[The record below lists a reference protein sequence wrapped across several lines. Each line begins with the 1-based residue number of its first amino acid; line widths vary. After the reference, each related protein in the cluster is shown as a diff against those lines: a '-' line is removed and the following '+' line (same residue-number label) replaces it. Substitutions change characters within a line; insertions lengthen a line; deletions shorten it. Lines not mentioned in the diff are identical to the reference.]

1 MKYNMNRIGI
11 DLGGT
16 KIEAAVLGRDG
27 ELLWSERVAT
37 PTGDYAGTLQAIA
50 ELVRRAKIISGDVA
64 GVGVATPGSENPQT
78 QLHRNANSTCLNGMP
93 LRQDLQRL
101 IGVQVRTAN
110 DANCFALSEAIDGA
124 GNGAPIVFGVILGTG
139 CGGGIVVDRFV
150 RNGANGIAGE
160 WGHTALPNANE
171 SERAKSKC
179 WCGRACCLEQFISGS
194 AVEMDHALANNT
206 ERISLKHIA
215 AQAKAG
221 EAASA
226 ATIDRWI
233 DRLGRALSGV
243 INVLD
248 PDVIVLGGG
257 ASLVDGLVD
266 RLAPAILPH
275 IFADSWSTPIRVAK
289 FGDSSGVRGAAWLCD
304 TLASEQKF
312 RTAKKNSM
320 EDQQ

>member
-1 MKYNMNRIGI
+1 MNRIGI

-27 ELLWSERVAT
+27 ELLWSERLAT

-93 LRQDLQRL
+93 LRQDLQGL
-101 IGVQVRTAN
+101 IGVQVLTAN

-124 GNGAPIVFGVILGTG
+124 GSGAPIVFGVILGTG
-139 CGGGIVVDRFV
+139 CGGGIVVDQIV

-160 WGHTALPNANE
+160 WGHTALPNALDV
-171 SERAKSKC
+171 ERAREKC
-179 WCGRACCLEQFISGS
+179 WCGRVCCLEQFLSGS
-194 AVEMDHALANNT
+194 AVEMDHAFVNNT
-206 ERISLKHIA
+206 NHISLKQIS
-215 AQAKAG
+215 AQAQAG
-221 EAASA
+221 DAACA

-233 DRLGRALSGV
+233 DRLGRALGGV

-257 ASLVDGLVD
+257 ASLVGGLVD

-304 TLASEQKF
+304 TLASEQKLHNL
-312 RTAKKNSM
+312 KNK
-320 EDQQ
+320 

>member
-1 MKYNMNRIGI
+1 VKHSMNRIGI

-37 PTGDYAGTLQAIA
+37 PKGDYAGTLQAIA
-50 ELVRRAKIISGDVA
+50 GLVQRAKIISGPVA

-93 LRQDLQRL
+93 LRQDLQGL
-101 IGVQVRTAN
+101 IGVQVLTAN

-124 GNGAPIVFGVILGTG
+124 GSGAPIVFGVILGTG
-139 CGGGIVVDRFV
+139 CGGGIVVDQIV

-160 WGHTALPNANE
+160 WGHTALPNALDV
-171 SERAKSKC
+171 ERAREKC

-194 AVEMDHALANNT
+194 AVEMDHALVNNT
-206 ERISLKHIA
+206 NQISLKQIS
-215 AQAKAG
+215 AQAQAG
-221 EAASA
+221 DAACA

-233 DRLGRALSGV
+233 DRLGRALGGV

-257 ASLVDGLVD
+257 ASLVDGLVA

-304 TLASEQKF
+304 TLASEQKLHNL
-312 RTAKKNSM
+312 KNK
-320 EDQQ
+320 

>member
-1 MKYNMNRIGI
+1 MNRIGI

-27 ELLWSERVAT
+27 ELLWSERLAT

-124 GNGAPIVFGVILGTG
+124 GSGAPIVFGVILGTG
-139 CGGGIVVDRFV
+139 CGGGIVVDRIV

-194 AVEMDHALANNT
+194 AVEMDHALVNSMA
-206 ERISLKHIA
+206 RISLKHIA

-221 EAASA
+221 DAACA
-226 ATIDRWI
+226 ATIDRWV

-257 ASLVDGLVD
+257 ASLVDGLVA

-304 TLASEQKF
+304 TLASEHKF
-312 RTAKKNSM
+312 RNAKKNSM

>member
-1 MKYNMNRIGI
+1 MNHSMNRIGI

-27 ELLWSERVAT
+27 ELLWSERLAT
-37 PTGDYAGTLQAIA
+37 PTGDYAGTLRAIA
-50 ELVRRAKIISGDVA
+50 GLVQRAKIISGDVA

-93 LRQDLQRL
+93 LRQDLQGL
-101 IGVQVRTAN
+101 IGVQVLTAN

-124 GNGAPIVFGVILGTG
+124 GSGAPIVFGVILGTG
-139 CGGGIVVDRFV
+139 CGGGVVVDQIV

-160 WGHTALPNANE
+160 WGHTALPNALDVE
-171 SERAKSKC
+171 LAREKC
-179 WCGRACCLEQFISGS
+179 WCGRVCCLEQFLSGS
-194 AVEMDHALANNT
+194 AVEMDHALVNNT
-206 ERISLKHIA
+206 NHISLKQIS
-215 AQAKAG
+215 AQAQAG
-221 EAASA
+221 DAACA

-233 DRLGRALSGV
+233 DRLGRALGGV
-243 INVLD
+243 ITVLD

-257 ASLVDGLVD
+257 ASLVGGLVD

-275 IFADSWSTPIRVAK
+275 IFADSWSTPIRIAK

-304 TLASEQKF
+304 TLASEQKLHNL
-312 RTAKKNSM
+312 KNK
-320 EDQQ
+320 

>member
-1 MKYNMNRIGI
+1 MKHSMNRIGI

-37 PTGDYAGTLQAIA
+37 PKGDYAGTLQAIA
-50 ELVRRAKIISGDVA
+50 GLVQRAKIISGDVA

-93 LRQDLQRL
+93 LRQDLQGL
-101 IGVQVRTAN
+101 IGVQVLTAN

-124 GNGAPIVFGVILGTG
+124 GSGAPIVFGVILGTG
-139 CGGGIVVDRFV
+139 CGGGIVVDQIV

-160 WGHTALPNANE
+160 WGHTALPNALDV
-171 SERAKSKC
+171 ERAREKC

-194 AVEMDHALANNT
+194 AVEMDHALVNNT
-206 ERISLKHIA
+206 NQISLKQIS
-215 AQAKAG
+215 AQAQAG
-221 EAASA
+221 DAACA

-233 DRLGRALSGV
+233 DRLGRALGGV

-257 ASLVDGLVD
+257 ASLVGGLVD

-275 IFADSWSTPIRVAK
+275 IFADSWSTPIRIAK

-304 TLASEQKF
+304 TLASEQKLHNF
-312 RTAKKNSM
+312 KNK
-320 EDQQ
+320 

>member
-1 MKYNMNRIGI
+1 MNRIGI

-27 ELLWSERVAT
+27 DMLWSERVAT

-93 LRQDLQRL
+93 LRQDLRRL
-101 IGVQVRTAN
+101 IGMQVRTAN

-124 GNGAPIVFGVILGTG
+124 GSGAAIVFGVILGTG
-139 CGGGIVVDRFV
+139 CGGGIVVDQIV

-160 WGHTALPNANE
+160 WGHTALSNANE
-171 SERAKSKC
+171 SERAKAKC

-194 AVEMDHALANNT
+194 AVEMDHARANNT
-206 ERISLKHIA
+206 ERISLKQIA
-215 AQAKAG
+215 AQADAG
-221 EAASA
+221 DARCS

-257 ASLVDGLVD
+257 ASLVGGLVE
-266 RLAPAILPH
+266 RLPSAILPH
-275 IFADSWSTPIRVAK
+275 IFADSWSTPIRLAK

-304 TLASEQKF
+304 TFGA
-312 RTAKKNSM
+312 
-320 EDQQ
+320 

>member
-1 MKYNMNRIGI
+1 MNRIGI

-27 ELLWSERVAT
+27 ELLWSERLAT

-124 GNGAPIVFGVILGTG
+124 GSGAPIVFGVILGTG
-139 CGGGIVVDRFV
+139 CGGGIVVDRIV

-194 AVEMDHALANNT
+194 AVEMDHALVNSMA
-206 ERISLKHIA
+206 RISLKHIA

-221 EAASA
+221 DAASA

-257 ASLVDGLVD
+257 ASLVDGLVA

-275 IFADSWSTPIRVAK
+275 IFADSWSTPIRLAK

-304 TLASEQKF
+304 TLASEQKLHNL
-312 RTAKKNSM
+312 KNK
-320 EDQQ
+320 

>member
-1 MKYNMNRIGI
+1 MNRIGI

-27 ELLWSERVAT
+27 ELLWSERIAT

-93 LRQDLQRL
+93 LRQDLRRL
-101 IGVQVRTAN
+101 IGMQVRTAN

-124 GNGAPIVFGVILGTG
+124 GSGAPIVFGVILGTG
-139 CGGGIVVDRFV
+139 CGGGIVVDQIV

-160 WGHTALPNANE
+160 WGHTALSNANE
-171 SERAKSKC
+171 SERAKAKC

-194 AVEMDHALANNT
+194 AVEMDHALVNSMART
-206 ERISLKHIA
+206 SLKHIA

-221 EAASA
+221 DAASA

-257 ASLVDGLVD
+257 ASLVGGLVE
-266 RLAPAILPH
+266 RLPSAILPH
-275 IFADSWSTPIRVAK
+275 IFADSWSTPIRLAK

-304 TLASEQKF
+304 TFGA
-312 RTAKKNSM
+312 
-320 EDQQ
+320 

>member
-1 MKYNMNRIGI
+1 MNHSMNRIGI

-27 ELLWSERVAT
+27 DMLWSERVAT

-93 LRQDLQRL
+93 LRQDLRRL
-101 IGVQVRTAN
+101 IGMQVRTAN

-124 GNGAPIVFGVILGTG
+124 GSGAPIVFGVILGTG
-139 CGGGIVVDRFV
+139 CGGGIVVDQIV

-160 WGHTALPNANE
+160 WGHTALSNATE
-171 SERAKSKC
+171 SERAKAKC

-206 ERISLKHIA
+206 ERISLKQIV
-215 AQAKAG
+215 AQADAG
-221 EAASA
+221 DATCS

-257 ASLVDGLVD
+257 ASLVGGLVE
-266 RLAPAILPH
+266 RLPSAILPH
-275 IFADSWSTPIRVAK
+275 IFADSWSTPIRLAK

-304 TLASEQKF
+304 TFGA
-312 RTAKKNSM
+312 
-320 EDQQ
+320 

>member
-1 MKYNMNRIGI
+1 MKHSMNRIGI

-37 PTGDYAGTLQAIA
+37 PKGDYAGTLQAIA
-50 ELVRRAKIISGDVA
+50 GLVQRAKIISGDVA

-93 LRQDLQRL
+93 LRQDLQGL
-101 IGVQVRTAN
+101 IGVQVLTAN

-124 GNGAPIVFGVILGTG
+124 GSGAPIVFGVILGTG
-139 CGGGIVVDRFV
+139 CGGGIVVDQIV

-160 WGHTALPNANE
+160 WGHTALPNALDV
-171 SERAKSKC
+171 ERAREKC
-179 WCGRACCLEQFISGS
+179 WCGRVCCLEQFLSGS
-194 AVEMDHALANNT
+194 AVEMDHALVNNT
-206 ERISLKHIA
+206 NHISLKQIS
-215 AQAKAG
+215 AQAQAG
-221 EAASA
+221 DAACA

-233 DRLGRALSGV
+233 DRLGRALGGV

-257 ASLVDGLVD
+257 ASLVGGLVD

-304 TLASEQKF
+304 TLASEQKLHNL
-312 RTAKKNSM
+312 KNK
-320 EDQQ
+320 

>member
-1 MKYNMNRIGI
+1 MKHSMNRIGI

-37 PTGDYAGTLQAIA
+37 PKGDYAGTLQAIA
-50 ELVRRAKIISGDVA
+50 GLVQRAKIISGDVT

-124 GNGAPIVFGVILGTG
+124 GSGAPIVFGVILGTG
-139 CGGGIVVDRFV
+139 CGGGIVVDKIV

-160 WGHTALPNANE
+160 WGHTALPNALDV
-171 SERAKSKC
+171 ERAREKC

-194 AVEMDHALANNT
+194 AVEMDHALVNNT
-206 ERISLKHIA
+206 NHISLKQIS
-215 AQAKAG
+215 AQAQAG
-221 EAASA
+221 DAACA

-233 DRLGRALSGV
+233 DRLGRALGGV

-257 ASLVDGLVD
+257 ASLVGGLVD
-266 RLAPAILPH
+266 RLASAILPH

-304 TLASEQKF
+304 TLASEQKLHNL
-312 RTAKKNSM
+312 KNK
-320 EDQQ
+320 

>member
-1 MKYNMNRIGI
+1 MNRIGI

-27 ELLWSERVAT
+27 ELLWSERLAT

-50 ELVRRAKIISGDVA
+50 GLVQRAKIISGPVA

-93 LRQDLQRL
+93 LRQDLQGL

-124 GNGAPIVFGVILGTG
+124 GSGAPIVFGVILGTG
-139 CGGGIVVDRFV
+139 CGGGIVVDRIV

-194 AVEMDHALANNT
+194 AVEMDHALVNSMA
-206 ERISLKHIA
+206 RISLKHIA

-221 EAASA
+221 DAASA

-257 ASLVDGLVD
+257 ASLVDGLVA

-312 RTAKKNSM
+312 RKAKKNSM

>member
-1 MKYNMNRIGI
+1 MNRIGI

-27 ELLWSERVAT
+27 DMLWSERVAT

-93 LRQDLQRL
+93 LRQDLRRL
-101 IGVQVRTAN
+101 IGMQVRTAN

-124 GNGAPIVFGVILGTG
+124 GSGAAIVFGVILGTG
-139 CGGGIVVDRFV
+139 CGGGIVVDQIV

-160 WGHTALPNANE
+160 WGHTALPNATE
-171 SERAKSKC
+171 SERAKAKC

-206 ERISLKHIA
+206 ERISLKQIA
-215 AQAKAG
+215 AQADAG
-221 EAASA
+221 DARCS

-257 ASLVDGLVD
+257 ASLVGGLVE
-266 RLAPAILPH
+266 RLPSAILPH
-275 IFADSWSTPIRVAK
+275 IFADSWSTPIRLAK

-304 TLASEQKF
+304 TFGA
-312 RTAKKNSM
+312 
-320 EDQQ
+320 

>member
-1 MKYNMNRIGI
+1 MNRIGI

-27 ELLWSERVAT
+27 ELLWSERLAT

-124 GNGAPIVFGVILGTG
+124 GSGAPIVFGVILGTG
-139 CGGGIVVDRFV
+139 CGGGIVVDQIV

-194 AVEMDHALANNT
+194 AVEMDHALVNSMSRT
-206 ERISLKHIA
+206 SLKHIA

-221 EAASA
+221 DATCA
-226 ATIDRWI
+226 ATIDRWV

-257 ASLVDGLVD
+257 ASLVDGLVA

-304 TLASEQKF
+304 TLASEQKLHNL
-312 RTAKKNSM
+312 KNK
-320 EDQQ
+320 

>member
-1 MKYNMNRIGI
+1 MNHCMNRIGI

-27 ELLWSERVAT
+27 ELLWSERLAT

-124 GNGAPIVFGVILGTG
+124 GSGAPIVFGVILGTG
-139 CGGGIVVDRFV
+139 CGGGIVVDRIV

-194 AVEMDHALANNT
+194 AVEMDHALVNSMA
-206 ERISLKHIA
+206 RISLKHIA

-221 EAASA
+221 DAASA

-257 ASLVDGLVD
+257 ASLVDGLVA

-312 RTAKKNSM
+312 RKAKKNSM

>member
-1 MKYNMNRIGI
+1 MKHNMNRIGI

-16 KIEAAVLGRDG
+16 KIEAAVLGRNGDM
-27 ELLWSERVAT
+27 LWSERVPT
-37 PTGDYAGTLQAIA
+37 PKGDYAGTLQAIL
-50 ELVRRAKIISGDVA
+50 ELVERAKIISGDVL
-64 GVGVATPGSENPQT
+64 GVGIATPGSENPQT
-78 QLHRNANSTCLNGMP
+78 HLHRNANSTCLNGMP

-101 IGVQVRTAN
+101 IGMPVLTAN

-124 GNGAPIVFGVILGTG
+124 GSGAPIVFGVILGTG
-139 CGGGIVVDRFV
+139 CGGGIVVDRIV

-171 SERAKSKC
+171 SERARAKC

-194 AVEMDHALANNT
+194 AVEMDHALVNNT
-206 ERISLKHIA
+206 TGISLKHIA
-215 AQAKAG
+215 AQAKTG
-221 EAASA
+221 DAASA
-226 ATIDRWI
+226 ATMNRWI
-233 DRLGRALSGV
+233 DRLGRALGGV

-257 ASLVDGLVD
+257 ASLVSGLVE

-275 IFADSWSTPIRVAK
+275 VFADSWSTPIRVAK

-304 TLASEQKF
+304 TLASGQKLGNSNN
-312 RTAKKNSM
+312 NSM

>member
-1 MKYNMNRIGI
+1 MNRIGI

-37 PTGDYAGTLQAIA
+37 PKGDYAGTLQAIA
-50 ELVRRAKIISGDVA
+50 GLVQRAKIISGDVA

-93 LRQDLQRL
+93 LRQDLQGL
-101 IGVQVRTAN
+101 IGVQVLTAN

-124 GNGAPIVFGVILGTG
+124 GSGAPIVFGVILGTG
-139 CGGGIVVDRFV
+139 CGGGIVVDQIV

-160 WGHTALPNANE
+160 WGHTALPNALDV
-171 SERAKSKC
+171 ERAREKC
-179 WCGRACCLEQFISGS
+179 WCGRVCCLEQFLSGS
-194 AVEMDHALANNT
+194 AVEMDHALVNNT
-206 ERISLKHIA
+206 NHISLKQIS
-215 AQAKAG
+215 AQAQAG
-221 EAASA
+221 DAACA

-233 DRLGRALSGV
+233 DRLGRALGGV

-257 ASLVDGLVD
+257 ASLVGGLVD

-304 TLASEQKF
+304 TLAS
-312 RTAKKNSM
+312 
-320 EDQQ
+320 

>member
-1 MKYNMNRIGI
+1 MNRIGI

-27 ELLWSERVAT
+27 ELLWSERLAT

-93 LRQDLQRL
+93 LRQDLQGL
-101 IGVQVRTAN
+101 IGVQVLTAN

-124 GNGAPIVFGVILGTG
+124 GSGAPIVFGVILGTG
-139 CGGGIVVDRFV
+139 CGGGVVVDQIV

-160 WGHTALPNANE
+160 WGHTALPNALDV
-171 SERAKSKC
+171 ERAREKC

-194 AVEMDHALANNT
+194 AVEMDHALVNNT
-206 ERISLKHIA
+206 NQISLKQIS
-215 AQAKAG
+215 AQAQAG
-221 EAASA
+221 DAACA

-233 DRLGRALSGV
+233 DRLGRALGGV

-257 ASLVDGLVD
+257 ASLVGGLVD

-275 IFADSWSTPIRVAK
+275 IFADSWSTPIRIAK

-304 TLASEQKF
+304 TLASEQKLHNL
-312 RTAKKNSM
+312 KNK
-320 EDQQ
+320 

>member
-1 MKYNMNRIGI
+1 MNRIGI

-27 ELLWSERVAT
+27 ELLWSERLAT

-93 LRQDLQRL
+93 LRQDLQDL
-101 IGVQVRTAN
+101 IGVQVLTAN

-124 GNGAPIVFGVILGTG
+124 GSGAPIVFGVILGTG
-139 CGGGIVVDRFV
+139 CGGGIVVDQIV

-171 SERAKSKC
+171 SERAKAKC
-179 WCGRACCLEQFISGS
+179 WCGRGCCLEQFISGS
-194 AVEMDHALANNT
+194 AVEMDHALVNSMA
-206 ERISLKHIA
+206 RISLKHIA

-221 EAASA
+221 DAASA

-233 DRLGRALSGV
+233 DRLGRALGGV

-257 ASLVDGLVD
+257 ASLVGGLVD

-275 IFADSWSTPIRVAK
+275 IFADSWSTPIRIAK

-304 TLASEQKF
+304 TL
-312 RTAKKNSM
+312 TA
-320 EDQQ
+320 

>member
-1 MKYNMNRIGI
+1 MNHSMNRIGI

-50 ELVRRAKIISGDVA
+50 GLVQRAKIISGDVT

-78 QLHRNANSTCLNGMP
+78 QLHRNANSTCLNGRP
-93 LRQDLQRL
+93 LRHDLQRL

-124 GNGAPIVFGVILGTG
+124 GSGAPIVFGVILGTG
-139 CGGGIVVDRFV
+139 CGGGIVVDKIV

-160 WGHTALPNANE
+160 WGHTALPNALDV
-171 SERAKSKC
+171 ERARKKC
-179 WCGRACCLEQFISGS
+179 WCGRACCLEQFLSGS
-194 AVEMDHALANNT
+194 AVEMDHALVNSTA
-206 ERISLKHIA
+206 RISLKHIGELA
-215 AQAKAG
+215 AAG
-221 EAASA
+221 DAASA
-226 ATIDRWI
+226 ATLNRWI
-233 DRLGRALSGV
+233 DRLGRALGGV

-257 ASLVDGLVD
+257 ASLVGGLVD

-304 TLASEQKF
+304 TLAS
-312 RTAKKNSM
+312 
-320 EDQQ
+320 

>member
-1 MKYNMNRIGI
+1 MNHSMNRIGI

-27 ELLWSERVAT
+27 ELLWSERIAT

-93 LRQDLQRL
+93 LRQDLRRL
-101 IGVQVRTAN
+101 IGMQVRTAN

-124 GNGAPIVFGVILGTG
+124 GSGAPIVFGVILGTG
-139 CGGGIVVDRFV
+139 CGGGIVVDQIV

-160 WGHTALPNANE
+160 WGHTALSNATE
-171 SERAKSKC
+171 SERAKAKC

-206 ERISLKHIA
+206 ERISLKQIV
-215 AQAKAG
+215 AQADAG
-221 EAASA
+221 DATCS

-257 ASLVDGLVD
+257 ASLVGGLVE
-266 RLAPAILPH
+266 RLPSAILPH
-275 IFADSWSTPIRVAK
+275 IFADSWSTPIRLAK

-304 TLASEQKF
+304 TFGA
-312 RTAKKNSM
+312 
-320 EDQQ
+320 

>member
-1 MKYNMNRIGI
+1 MNRIGI

-27 ELLWSERVAT
+27 ELLWSERLAT

-93 LRQDLQRL
+93 LRQDLRRL
-101 IGVQVRTAN
+101 IGMQVRTAN

-124 GNGAPIVFGVILGTG
+124 GSGAAIVFGVILGTG
-139 CGGGIVVDRFV
+139 CGGGIVVDQIV

-160 WGHTALPNANE
+160 WGHTALPNATE
-171 SERAKSKC
+171 SERAKAKC

-206 ERISLKHIA
+206 ERISLKQIA
-215 AQAKAG
+215 AQADAG
-221 EAASA
+221 DARCL

-257 ASLVDGLVD
+257 ASLVGGLVE
-266 RLAPAILPH
+266 RLPSAILPH
-275 IFADSWSTPIRVAK
+275 IFADSWSTPIRLAK

-304 TLASEQKF
+304 TFGA
-312 RTAKKNSM
+312 
-320 EDQQ
+320 

>member
-1 MKYNMNRIGI
+1 MNRIGI

-37 PTGDYAGTLQAIA
+37 PKGDYAGTLQAIA
-50 ELVRRAKIISGDVA
+50 GLVQRAKIISGAVA

-93 LRQDLQRL
+93 LRQDLQGL
-101 IGVQVRTAN
+101 IGVQVLTAN

-124 GNGAPIVFGVILGTG
+124 GSGAPIVFGVILGTG
-139 CGGGIVVDRFV
+139 CGGGVVVDQIV

-160 WGHTALPNANE
+160 WGHTALPNALDV
-171 SERAKSKC
+171 ERAREKC
-179 WCGRACCLEQFISGS
+179 WCGRVCCLEQFLSGS
-194 AVEMDHALANNT
+194 AVEMDHAFVNNT
-206 ERISLKHIA
+206 NHISLKQIS
-215 AQAKAG
+215 AQAQAG
-221 EAASA
+221 DAACA

-233 DRLGRALSGV
+233 DRLGRALGGV

-257 ASLVDGLVD
+257 ASLVGGLVD

-304 TLASEQKF
+304 TLASEQKLHNL
-312 RTAKKNSM
+312 KNK
-320 EDQQ
+320 

>member
-1 MKYNMNRIGI
+1 MNRIGI

-27 ELLWSERVAT
+27 ELLWSERIAT

-101 IGVQVRTAN
+101 IGMQVRTAN

-124 GNGAPIVFGVILGTG
+124 GSGAAIVFGVILGTG
-139 CGGGIVVDRFV
+139 CGGGIVVDQIV

-160 WGHTALPNANE
+160 WGHTALSNATE
-171 SERAKSKC
+171 SERAKAKC

-206 ERISLKHIA
+206 ERISLKQIV
-215 AQAKAG
+215 AQADAG
-221 EAASA
+221 DATCS

-257 ASLVDGLVD
+257 ASLVGGLVE
-266 RLAPAILPH
+266 RLPSAILPH
-275 IFADSWSTPIRVAK
+275 IFADSWSTPIRLAK

-304 TLASEQKF
+304 TFGA
-312 RTAKKNSM
+312 
-320 EDQQ
+320 

>member
-1 MKYNMNRIGI
+1 MKHSMNRIGI

-27 ELLWSERVAT
+27 ELLWSERLAT

-124 GNGAPIVFGVILGTG
+124 GSGAPIVFGVILGTG
-139 CGGGIVVDRFV
+139 CGGGIVVDQIV

-160 WGHTALPNANE
+160 WGHTALPNALDVV
-171 SERAKSKC
+171 RAREKC
-179 WCGRACCLEQFISGS
+179 WCGRVCCLEQFLSGS
-194 AVEMDHALANNT
+194 AVEMDHALVNNT
-206 ERISLKHIA
+206 NHISLKQIS
-215 AQAKAG
+215 AQAQAG
-221 EAASA
+221 DAACA

-233 DRLGRALSGV
+233 DRLGRALGGV

-257 ASLVDGLVD
+257 ASLVGGLVD

-275 IFADSWSTPIRVAK
+275 IFADSWSTPIRIAK

-304 TLASEQKF
+304 TLASEQKLHNL
-312 RTAKKNSM
+312 KNK
-320 EDQQ
+320 

>member
-1 MKYNMNRIGI
+1 MNRIGI

-37 PTGDYAGTLQAIA
+37 PKGDYAGTLQAIA
-50 ELVRRAKIISGDVA
+50 GLVQRAKIISGDVA

-124 GNGAPIVFGVILGTG
+124 GSGAPIVFGVILGTG
-139 CGGGIVVDRFV
+139 CGGGIVVDQIV

-160 WGHTALPNANE
+160 WGHTALPNALDV
-171 SERAKSKC
+171 ERAREKC

-194 AVEMDHALANNT
+194 AVEMDHALVNNT
-206 ERISLKHIA
+206 NQISLKQMRHRVNLMKCIDDSKTYLFA
-215 AQAKAG
+215 EAHLAFWQLQETHHAQPVVAPCLPFSYLRLFPPTYL
-221 EAASA
+221 EETFV
-226 ATIDRWI
+226 AT
-233 DRLGRALSGV
+233 
-243 INVLD
+243 
-248 PDVIVLGGG
+248 
-257 ASLVDGLVD
+257 
-266 RLAPAILPH
+266 
-275 IFADSWSTPIRVAK
+275 
-289 FGDSSGVRGAAWLCD
+289 
-304 TLASEQKF
+304 
-312 RTAKKNSM
+312 
-320 EDQQ
+320 

>member
-1 MKYNMNRIGI
+1 MKHSMNRIGI

-27 ELLWSERVAT
+27 ELLWSERLAT

-124 GNGAPIVFGVILGTG
+124 GSGAPIVFGVILGTG
-139 CGGGIVVDRFV
+139 CGGGIVVDQIV

-171 SERAKSKC
+171 SERAKAKC
-179 WCGRACCLEQFISGS
+179 WCGRGCCLEQFISGS
-194 AVEMDHALANNT
+194 AVEMDHALVNSMA
-206 ERISLKHIA
+206 RISLKHIA

-221 EAASA
+221 DAASA

-233 DRLGRALSGV
+233 DRLGRALGGV

-257 ASLVDGLVD
+257 ASLVGGLVD

-275 IFADSWSTPIRVAK
+275 IFADSWSTPIRIAK

-304 TLASEQKF
+304 TLASEQKLHNL
-312 RTAKKNSM
+312 KNK
-320 EDQQ
+320 

>member
-1 MKYNMNRIGI
+1 MNRIGI

-27 ELLWSERVAT
+27 ELLWSERLAT

-93 LRQDLQRL
+93 LRQDLQGL
-101 IGVQVRTAN
+101 IGVQVLTAN

-124 GNGAPIVFGVILGTG
+124 GSGAPIVFGVILGTG
-139 CGGGIVVDRFV
+139 CGGGIVVDQIV

-171 SERAKSKC
+171 SERAKAKC
-179 WCGRACCLEQFISGS
+179 WCGRGCCLEQFISGS
-194 AVEMDHALANNT
+194 AVEMDHALVNSMA
-206 ERISLKHIA
+206 RISLKHIA

-221 EAASA
+221 DAASA

-233 DRLGRALSGV
+233 DRLGRALGGV

-257 ASLVDGLVD
+257 ASLVGGLVD

-275 IFADSWSTPIRVAK
+275 IFADSWSTPIRIAK

-304 TLASEQKF
+304 TLASEQKLHNL
-312 RTAKKNSM
+312 KNK
-320 EDQQ
+320 

>member
-1 MKYNMNRIGI
+1 MNHSMNRIGI

-16 KIEAAVLGRDG
+16 KIEAAVLGRNGDMV
-27 ELLWSERVAT
+27 WSERVAT
-37 PTGDYAGTLQAIA
+37 PKGDYAGTLQAI
-50 ELVRRAKIISGDVA
+50 EGLVRRAKIISGDVA

-93 LRQDLQRL
+93 LRQDLQGL
-101 IGVQVRTAN
+101 IGLQVLTAN

-124 GNGAPIVFGVILGTG
+124 GRGAPIVFGVILGTG
-139 CGGGIVVDRFV
+139 CGGGVVVDQIV

-160 WGHTALPNANE
+160 WGHTALPNPLDV
-171 SERAKSKC
+171 ERAREKC

-194 AVEMDHALANNT
+194 AVEMDHALVNNT
-206 ERISLKHIA
+206 NQISLKQIS
-215 AQAKAG
+215 AQAQAG
-221 EAASA
+221 DSACA

-233 DRLGRALSGV
+233 DRLGRALGGV

-257 ASLVDGLVD
+257 ASLVGGLVD
-266 RLAPAILPH
+266 RLVPAILPH
-275 IFADSWSTPIRVAK
+275 IFADSWSTPIRIAK

-304 TLASEQKF
+304 TLASEQKLHNL
-312 RTAKKNSM
+312 KNK
-320 EDQQ
+320 

>member
-1 MKYNMNRIGI
+1 MNHSMNRIGI

-27 ELLWSERVAT
+27 ELLWSERIAT

-78 QLHRNANSTCLNGMP
+78 RLHRNANSTCLNGMP

-101 IGVQVRTAN
+101 IGMQVRTAN

-124 GNGAPIVFGVILGTG
+124 GSGAAIVFGVILGTG
-139 CGGGIVVDRFV
+139 CGGGIVVDQIV

-160 WGHTALPNANE
+160 WGHTALSNATE
-171 SERAKSKC
+171 SERAKAKC

-206 ERISLKHIA
+206 ERISLKQIV
-215 AQAKAG
+215 AQADAG
-221 EAASA
+221 DATCS

-257 ASLVDGLVD
+257 ASLVGGLVE
-266 RLAPAILPH
+266 RLPSAILPH
-275 IFADSWSTPIRVAK
+275 IFADSWSTPIRLAK

-304 TLASEQKF
+304 TFGA
-312 RTAKKNSM
+312 
-320 EDQQ
+320 

>member
-1 MKYNMNRIGI
+1 MKHSMNRIGI

-37 PTGDYAGTLQAIA
+37 PKGDYAGTLQAIA
-50 ELVRRAKIISGDVA
+50 GLVQRAKIISGDVA

-93 LRQDLQRL
+93 LRQDLQGL
-101 IGVQVRTAN
+101 IGVQVLTAN

-124 GNGAPIVFGVILGTG
+124 GSGAPIVFGVILGTG
-139 CGGGIVVDRFV
+139 CGGGIVVDQIV

-160 WGHTALPNANE
+160 WGHTALPNALDV
-171 SERAKSKC
+171 ERAREKC
-179 WCGRACCLEQFISGS
+179 WCGRVCCLEQFLSGS
-194 AVEMDHALANNT
+194 AVEMDHAFVNNT
-206 ERISLKHIA
+206 NHISLKQIS
-215 AQAKAG
+215 AQAQAG
-221 EAASA
+221 DAACA

-233 DRLGRALSGV
+233 DRLGRALGGV

-257 ASLVDGLVD
+257 ASLVGGLVD

-304 TLASEQKF
+304 TLASEQKLHNL
-312 RTAKKNSM
+312 KNK
-320 EDQQ
+320 